1 MKIKKFSIIKEIT
14 FENGVNINIGD
25 SIDGGI
31 ILEIFDDVI
40 KLKDGREGVV
50 MIEREGNEGGWIV
63 IDLEGN
69 KLYNLDDEDYDI
81 VEEYINSLD
90 DFIKL

>member
-1 MKIKKFSIIKEIT
+1 MEIKKVSIIKEIT
-14 FENGVNINIGD
+14 FGNGVNIQIGD

-40 KLKDGREGVV
+40 KLKDGSEGVV

-69 KLYNLDDEDYDI
+69 KLYNLDDEDYDLVYNYLESKEDLI
-81 VEEYINSLD
+81 EL
-90 DFIKL
+90 

>member
-1 MKIKKFSIIKEIT
+1 MEIKKVSIIKEIT
-14 FENGVNINIGD
+14 FGNGVNIQIGD

-69 KLYNLDDEDYDI
+69 KLYNLDDEDYDLVYNYLESKEDLI
-81 VEEYINSLD
+81 EL
-90 DFIKL
+90 